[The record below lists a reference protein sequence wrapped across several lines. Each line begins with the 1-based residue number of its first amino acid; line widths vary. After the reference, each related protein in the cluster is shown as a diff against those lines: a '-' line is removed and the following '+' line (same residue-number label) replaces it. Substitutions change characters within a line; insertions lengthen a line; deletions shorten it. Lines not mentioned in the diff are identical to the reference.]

1 MIQKIFFLLL
11 SKLFQVI
18 PLSLALFIGRRLG
31 DCVYSILRIRR
42 KVVIQN
48 LTMVFGNDK
57 SKAEIKHIAK
67 YTYRNFGM
75 TLMEFIRLPI
85 LTAEYIRNYTTF
97 EGQEYLDLVLAQN
110 RGGIIISGHF
120 NNWELLG
127 AAHTF
132 SNYKV
137 TVYARK
143 LRNAVV
149 NDLVNGNR
157 AKVGMNIISKPVAT
171 REIIKALK
179 ANHIIA
185 FLIDQDARSHGIF
198 VNFFGKPASTFRG
211 PAAFAVRTKTPIL
224 SMFMTRE
231 HQAYHVIHIEPPLIP
246 NPDADEEKEIL
257 RLTQLATNALETYIR
272 RYPDQYFWF
281 HKRWK
286 TQPNLSDI
294 KDVDI

>member
-1 MIQKIFFLLL
+1 MQRIFYSIL
-11 SKLFQVI
+11 SKLFQII
-18 PLSLALFIGRRLG
+18 PISLALFIGRRLG
-31 DCVYSILRIRR
+31 DFVYSILRIRR

-57 SKAEIKHIAK
+57 TKAEIKHIAK
-67 YTYRNFGM
+67 LTYRNFGM

-85 LTAEYIRNYTTF
+85 LTPEYIRKYTTF
-97 EGQEYLDLVLAQN
+97 EGQEYLDSVLAQN
-110 RGGIIISGHF
+110 RGVIVMTGHF

-132 SNYKV
+132 SNYKL

-143 LRNAVV
+143 LRNTVV
-149 NDLVNGNR
+149 NDLVNRNR
-157 AKVGMNIISKPVAT
+157 TKIRMNIISKPLAT

-179 ANHIIA
+179 ANHIVA

-198 VNFFGKPASTFRG
+198 VDFLGKSASTFRG
-211 PAAFAVRTKTPIL
+211 PAAFAVRTRTPIL
-224 SMFMTRE
+224 RMFMSRE
-231 HQAYHVIHIEPPLIP
+231 HQAYHIVHIEPPLIP
-246 NPDADEEKEIL
+246 NPDANEEEEIL
-257 RLTQLATNALETYIR
+257 RLTQLVTNTLETYIR

-286 TQPNLSDI
+286 TQPSLSDI
-294 KDVDI
+294 KDAKI